1 MSDEKEMI
9 GLKKQLGTVQI
20 LLYGVGTMLGAGIYV
35 LVGKVA
41 QYSGTLAP
49 LSFLIAGLL
58 AGMTAYSYSLLA
70 PRFPKSG
77 GEIVYV
83 SKAFNSKRLAS
94 LVGWGVIFT
103 GFISA
108 AAILKGFVGYLDVF
122 IEIPDAYV
130 IIVSMTVLTILAIW
144 GIGESLNVIGVITLI
159 EVVGLLFVIYIAGLD
174 LEKLSSQFSQMFI
187 EAPGYDVFAVFQ
199 GAFLA
204 FYAFVGFEDLAN
216 VAEEAKNPKKSMP
229 IAIMGSLFIALFLY
243 VAVAVVA
250 VVSLPL
256 DILSATK
263 APMADI
269 VAIKGQ
275 HYAYAISVISLVA
288 VLNGVLAQVIMGSR
302 VLYGMADQK
311 NAPKLFHRL
320 HKKYRTPLPA
330 TIVIAIGIVV
340 LAIFVPI
347 VQLAN
352 TTSYVVISVFTLVN
366 FSQTKLAFIDFGKWK
381 CWSNPKF
388 LIPLVGALFC
398 LTFIGYKILAVV

>member
-1 MSDEKEMI
+1 MNDEKETV

-49 LSFLIAGLL
+49 LSFLLAGVL

-83 SKAFNSKRLAS
+83 NKAFNSKRLAS

-130 IIVSMTVLTILAIW
+130 IIFSMIVLTILAIW
-144 GIGESLNVIGVITLI
+144 GIGESLNVIGLITLI

-174 LEKLSSQFSQMFI
+174 LEKLTSQFSQMFI
-187 EAPGYDVFAVFQ
+187 EAPGSDVFAVFQ

-229 IAIMGSLFIALFLY
+229 IAIMGSFIIALLLY
-243 VAVAVVA
+243 IAVAVVA
-250 VVSLPL
+250 VISLPL
-256 DILSATK
+256 DVLSATN
-263 APMADI
+263 APMAEI

-302 VLYGMADQK
+302 VLYGMAGQ
-311 NAPKLFHRL
+311 NSAPKLFHQL

-352 TTSYVVISVFTLVN
+352 TTSYVIISVFALVN
-366 FSQTKLAFIDFGKWK
+366 FSQTKLAFDEFGKWK
-381 CWSNPKF
+381 CWWNPKF
-388 LIPLVGALFC
+388 LVPLVGALLC
-398 LTFIGYKILAVV
+398 LIFLGYKILAVV

>member
-1 MSDEKEMI
+1 MNDEKEII
-9 GLKKQLGTVQI
+9 GLKKQLGTLQI

-49 LSFLIAGLL
+49 LSFLIARVL

-70 PRFPKSG
+70 PKFPKSG

-83 SKAFNSKRLAS
+83 KKAFNSKRLAS

-122 IEIPDAYV
+122 IEIPDAFV
-130 IIVSMTVLTILAIW
+130 IIFSMVVLAVLAIW
-144 GIGESLNVIGVITLI
+144 GIGESLNVIGFITLV
-159 EVVGLLFVIYIAGLD
+159 EVVGLLFVIFIAGLD
-174 LEKLSSQFSQMFI
+174 AEKLTSQFSLMFI

-229 IAIMGSLFIALFLY
+229 VAIMGSLIIALLLY
-243 VAVAVVA
+243 IAVAVVA
-250 VVSLPL
+250 VTSLPL
-256 DILSATK
+256 NVLSETN

-275 HYAYAISVISLVA
+275 QYVYAISVISLVA
-288 VLNGVLAQVIMGSR
+288 VLKGVLAQVIMGSR
-302 VLYGMADQK
+302 VLYGMAGQN

-320 HKKYRTPLPA
+320 HTKFRTPLPA
-330 TIVIAIGIVV
+330 TIAIAIGIVV

-352 TTSYVVISVFTLVN
+352 TTSYIIISVFALVN
-366 FSQTKLAFIDFGKWK
+366 FSQVKLAFNNLGKWQ
-381 CWSNPKF
+381 CWWNAKF
-388 LIPLVGALFC
+388 LIPLIGALLC
-398 LTFIGYKILAVV
+398 LLFLGYKIIAVV